1 MTYGVEME
9 VLIAEGPDRAAIWT
23 TSAINVEGTEV
34 ELGEEGAREEEGKAG
49 KEGGRCKGWAGVGER
64 ENN

>member
-1 MTYGVEME
+1 ME

-23 TSAINVEGTEV
+23 PSAVKETGREV
-34 ELGEEGAREEEGKAG
+34 ELGEEGVGEEEGKAG
-49 KEGGRCKGWAGVGER
+49 TEERCKGWVGVGER